1 MFEILILSR
10 NFVVYHSTY
19 TLTDF
24 FLTELTNLICIQDS
38 LLSVRVR
45 YSGYLSATLSRLSL
59 EEREKRRNINE
70 NRISE
75 MEGEI
80 RKTDIFQTCKR
91 ICLNQN
97 KWIQT
102 NSLSPL

>member
-45 YSGYLSATLSRLSL
+45 YSGYLSATLAY
-59 EEREKRRNINE
+59 
-70 NRISE
+70 
-75 MEGEI
+75 
-80 RKTDIFQTCKR
+80 
-91 ICLNQN
+91 
-97 KWIQT
+97 
-102 NSLSPL
+102 P